1 MKHRFPTFAA
11 KLACTLLLSAALLG
25 GCEQIQ
31 FQQAKPAKAA
41 LTIDVAKTAEPISE
55 YVYGQFI
62 EHLGQ
67 CIYDGLWAEML
78 HDRKF
83 YFPITDEYK
92 PWTTPD
98 PNYPYYRFL
107 TGSPWRIYGSPTGSV
122 KMTTDNPFVGEHC
135 PIIQVPGDGTPKGIE
150 HDELLLIQGREYT
163 GRIVLA
169 GDPEA
174 APVIVALIWRDEPGR
189 RDRVIIDKISP
200 EFTTYPLNF
209 KAGATANGGILR
221 IVSRSKGTF
230 KVGAVSLMPAENV
243 NGMRPNTLSL
253 LKQLN
258 APIYRW
264 PGGNFVSGYNWLDGI
279 GAPDKRPPRK
289 NPAWTGVEHNDFGI
303 HEFMTLCRLVNAK
316 PLVVVNSGLGD
327 ANSAA
332 KLVQYCNGDQN
343 SPMGKLRAENGSVQ
357 PFSVKWWGIGNE
369 MYGDWQLGHVPI
381 EDYVKKHNDFA
392 DAMRAV
398 DPSIKL
404 IAVGAVGAWSQQ
416 MLTSCADRMDLISEH
431 FYCGLE
437 GQSPTWQHT
446 PLPIDQLRSR
456 PEGERQAMLLKHVA
470 QIPDQVKRITDA
482 HRKYRTE
489 LDSLKDKDIRIA
501 IDEYNYWYGP
511 YLYGEI
517 GTRFYLQDA
526 LGIAAGLH
534 EIFRNSDIVAM
545 ANYAQTVNVIGAIKT
560 TKISAAFET
569 TGLVLK
575 MYRERFGQIPVEISG
590 QFSPLDVAA
599 AWTKDKDAL
608 TIAVVNPTMRQ
619 ARLMLDI
626 QNAKLS
632 GEGASWQIA
641 GSDPLAYNEPEF
653 APQVVIEEKQLTGV
667 SKKFTVPPLSI
678 TIYKLMTTK

>member
-1 MKHRFPTFAA
+1 M
-11 KLACTLLLSAALLG
+11 
-25 GCEQIQ
+25 
-31 FQQAKPAKAA
+31 
-41 LTIDVAKTAEPISE
+41 
-55 YVYGQFI
+55 
-62 EHLGQ
+62 
-67 CIYDGLWAEML
+67 
-78 HDRKF
+78 
-83 YFPITDEYK
+83 
-92 PWTTPD
+92 
-98 PNYPYYRFL
+98 
-107 TGSPWRIYGSPTGSV
+107 
-122 KMTTDNPFVGEHC
+122 
-135 PIIQVPGDGTPKGIE
+135 
-150 HDELLLIQGREYT
+150 
-163 GRIVLA
+163 
-169 GDPEA
+169 
-174 APVIVALIWRDEPGR
+174 
-189 RDRVIIDKISP
+189 
-200 EFTTYPLNF
+200 
-209 KAGATANGGILR
+209 LR
-221 IVSRSKGTF
+221 IVSRAKGSF
-230 KVGAVSLMPAENV
+230 KVGAVSLMPVENV

-253 LKQLN
+253 FKQLN

-279 GAPDKRPPRK
+279 GNPDTRPPRK
-289 NPAWTGVEHNDFGI
+289 NPAWTGIEHNDFGI
-303 HEFMTLCRLVNAK
+303 HEFMTLCRHVNAE

-332 KLVQYCNGDQN
+332 KLVQYCNGDGN
-343 SPMGKLRAENGSVQ
+343 SPMGKLRTENGSPQ
-357 PFSVKWWGIGNE
+357 PFGVKWWGIGNE
-369 MYGDWQLGHVPI
+369 MYGDWQLGHVPL
-381 EDYVKKHNDFA
+381 EDYVKKHNEFA

-404 IAVGAVGAWSQQ
+404 IAVGSVGPWSQQ
-416 MLTSCADRMDLISEH
+416 MLTSCDDRMDLISEH

-456 PEGERQAMLLKHVA
+456 PERQRQTMLLKHVS
-470 QIPDQVKRITDA
+470 QIPDRIKQITDA

-545 ANYAQTVNVIGAIKT
+545 ANYAQTVNVLGAIKT
-560 TKISAAFET
+560 TKISAALET

-575 MYRERFGQIPVEISG
+575 MYRERFGQLPVEVSG

-599 AWTKDKDAL
+599 AWTKDKNAL

-619 ARLMLDI
+619 ARLTLDI
-626 QNAKLS
+626 QNIKLS
-632 GEGASWQIA
+632 GDGFSWQIA

-653 APQVVIEEKQLTGV
+653 APQVAIEEKQLTGV